1 MRAILLILTT
11 DYRASMSLKTKIILL
26 AIIPLLLVTCSV
38 TLIALKQ
45 AKTLGEHEIQTFE
58 RNLIAS
64 KEMELRH
71 YVSLALTSINHI
83 YSNIDLHP
91 EDAQARVKSILH
103 DLTYGDD
110 GYFFVYDDQGVNL
123 VHPIQP
129 ELAGQNMI
137 DLQDRNGN
145 FIIRNLLQRAREGG
159 GFHRY
164 QWHKPSRGEIEDK
177 LSYVVQL
184 PHWNWMLG
192 TGLYLDDI
200 GREVAKIQA
209 QVNQNIR
216 NTFFTVL
223 VITSITVVLII
234 LFGIAFNVHEHR
246 LADGRLRDLAR
257 RSLQFQIAE
266 RKRFSRELH
275 DGINQLMVSVKFRLE
290 LAREGF
296 RTNDGSSIDHLDQGE
311 LILNEAIQEV
321 RRISHDMRPTVLDD
335 LGLIPALNSL
345 LDEYSLRTGIRVEQK
360 VELSDRELSE
370 EIDITFYRVVQEAL
384 TNIERHADAS
394 HIWLRGKWLGD
405 SFQLEVADN
414 GSGFELGD
422 AKCADGI
429 GLRNMRER
437 IELLGGEF
445 SIDTQRNN
453 GTRIRAKL
461 SLELY
466 G

>member
-1 MRAILLILTT
+1 
-11 DYRASMSLKTKIILL
+11 MSLKTKIILL
-26 AIIPLLLVTCSV
+26 AIVPLLLVTISV

-45 AKTLGEHEIQTFE
+45 AKTLGEQEVQTFE

-64 KEMELRH
+64 KEKELRH
-71 YVSLALTSINHI
+71 YVSLALTSIDHI

-91 EDAQARVKSILH
+91 EDAQARVKAILL

-110 GYFFVYDDQGVNL
+110 GYFFVYDDQGINL

-137 DLQDRNGN
+137 DLQDRNGD
-145 FIIRNLLQRAREGG
+145 FIIRNLLKRAQEGG

-164 QWHKPSRGEIEDK
+164 QWLKPSRDEIEDK
-177 LSYVVQL
+177 LSYVVML

-200 GREVAKIQA
+200 GREVTKIKA

-234 LFGIAFNVHEHR
+234 LFGIAFNIHEHR
-246 LADGRLRDLAR
+246 LADGRLRELVH

-275 DGINQLMVSVKFRLE
+275 DGINQLMVSVKYRLE
-290 LAREGF
+290 LAREGI
-296 RTNDGSSIDHLDQGE
+296 RNSEDSAIAHLDQGE
-311 LILNEAIQEV
+311 LILNEAIREV

-335 LGLIPALNSL
+335 LGLIPTLNSL
-345 LDEYSLRTGIRVEQK
+345 LDEYALRTGIRVEQQ
-360 VELSDRELSE
+360 VELADRKLSE

-394 HIWLRGKWLGD
+394 HVWLRGRWQGD
-405 SFQLEVADN
+405 SFQLEIADN
-414 GSGFELGD
+414 GCGFDTGD
-422 AKCADGI
+422 SKCADGI

-466 G
+466 S